1 MGNRERG
8 TGQAFIPTSVS
19 ILLRS
24 PHFLHSPSLPSFL
37 HPPPNM
43 SNLTPAQLQQ
53 LNAQIESL
61 DLAAVSP
68 DCRTLCICAALNRP
82 EAPPAI
88 AEVRHQL
95 KPVDL
100 FTLVAEGLL
109 SAAQLQQ
116 ATEHPLTSSLVQQ
129 LLQQGDGS
137 ATKVTTSIKALVRAA
152 RLAEIAS
159 EGELQACLDRLDLET
174 VKAADDAANLPE
186 AQKRYL
192 SETVH
197 VPQPPVSWAQLNLGR
212 AIEGADVEAALGG

>member
-43 SNLTPAQLQQ
+43 SNLTP
-53 LNAQIESL
+53 
-61 DLAAVSP
+61 
-68 DCRTLCICAALNRP
+68 
-82 EAPPAI
+82 
-88 AEVRHQL
+88 
-95 KPVDL
+95 
-100 FTLVAEGLL
+100 
-109 SAAQLQQ
+109 AQLQQ